1 MNYKLIKDILRIGIG
16 GMFVIAAILKLMS
29 IDEFEI
35 YIYSFNVLNF
45 LLTSFVSRII
55 IAGEFILGLFLI
67 LKINYKFT
75 WNATMIVL
83 LLFTL
88 FLIYTAIFRNDTNC
102 HCFGELVELSPVES
116 IIKNVIAM
124 ILLSI
129 DKWTNLKPQSSNLN
143 AQSSKLNV
151 QSSTF
156 NAQSST
162 FKAQSSTFDAQSSK
176 FKVQSSKFKVQ
187 RSKFKA
193 QSLIATST
201 LLIVFV
207 VSPPDVIYNK
217 IYSEEKEISSYV
229 LQDSFDDIVKINFE
243 NDTIVLDSTAVL
255 ETRERNLMIAIVSSG
270 CKYCH
275 LGVKKLSMIMKR
287 KGTDT
292 GNVNI
297 FIWGSDDGI
306 LNFIKETDT
315 EDLSYWKINP
325 KQAIEITYGRFPV
338 FIWLEDGDIVD
349 IGDFR
354 NITKTL
360 EFWRNGQIL
369 GYFRDTCH

>member
-16 GMFVIAAILKLMS
+16 GVFVIAAILKLMS

-45 LLTSFVSRII
+45 LLTTFVSRII

-83 LLFTL
+83 ILFTL

-124 ILLSI
+124 ILMSI
-129 DKWTNLKPQSSNLN
+129 DKWIKFEP
-143 AQSSKLNV
+143 QSSKLRP
-151 QSSTF
+151 QT
-156 NAQSST
+156 
-162 FKAQSSTFDAQSSK
+162 
-176 FKVQSSKFKVQ
+176 
-187 RSKFKA
+187 
-193 QSLIATST
+193 SLLIVIST

-229 LQDSFDDIVKINFE
+229 LQESFDDVVKINFE
-243 NDTIVLDSTAVL
+243 NDTIVLDSTAVF
-255 ETRERNLMIAIVSSG
+255 ETKERNQMIAIVSSE

-275 LGVKKLSMIMKR
+275 LGIKKLSMIMKR
-287 KGTDT
+287 KGIDNE
-292 GNVNI
+292 NVDV

-325 KQAIEITYGRFPV
+325 RQAIEITYGRFPI
-338 FIWLEDGDIVD
+338 FIWLEDGEIVD

-354 NITKTL
+354 SIDDNLFRIL
-360 EFWRNGQIL
+360 EL
-369 GYFRDTCH
+369 

>member
-35 YIYSFNVLNF
+35 YIYSFNILDF

-67 LKINYKFT
+67 LKVNYKFT
-75 WNATMIVL
+75 WNATMTVL
-83 LLFTL
+83 ILFTL

-129 DKWTNLKPQSSNLN
+129 DKWTNLKPQSSKFN
-143 AQSSKLNV
+143 AQSSKL
-151 QSSTF
+151 
-156 NAQSST
+156 
-162 FKAQSSTFDAQSSK
+162 
-176 FKVQSSKFKVQ
+176 KVQ

-229 LQDSFDDIVKINFE
+229 LQESFDDIVKINFE
-243 NDTIVLDSTAVL
+243 NETIVLDSTAVL

-325 KQAIEITYGRFPV
+325 RQAIEITYGRFPV
-338 FIWLEDGDIVD
+338 FIWLEDGEIVD

-360 EFWRNGQIL
+360 EF
-369 GYFRDTCH
+369 

>member
-16 GMFVIAAILKLMS
+16 GVFVIAAILKLMS

-67 LKINYKFT
+67 LRINYKFT
-75 WNATMIVL
+75 WNATMTVL
-83 LLFTL
+83 ILFTL

-102 HCFGELVELSPVES
+102 HCFGQLVELSPVES
-116 IIKNVIAM
+116 IIKNVIVM

-129 DKWTNLKPQSSNLN
+129 DKWTNIKVQISNL
-143 AQSSKLNV
+143 
-151 QSSTF
+151 
-156 NAQSST
+156 
-162 FKAQSSTFDAQSSK
+162 
-176 FKVQSSKFKVQ
+176 KVQ
-187 RSKFKA
+187 RSKFNV
-193 QSLIATST
+193 QSSKLKVQSSLLIATST

-229 LQDSFDDIVKINFE
+229 LQESFDDIVKINFE

-325 KQAIEITYGRFPV
+325 RQAIEITYGRFPV
-338 FIWLEDGDIVD
+338 FIWLEDGEIVD

-360 EFWRNGQIL
+360 EF
-369 GYFRDTCH
+369 

>member
-1 MNYKLIKDILRIGIG
+1 MNYKLIKDTLRIGIG

-83 LLFTL
+83 ILFTL

-102 HCFGELVELSPVES
+102 HCFGQLVELSPVES

-129 DKWTNLKPQSSNLN
+129 DKWTNLKPP
-143 AQSSKLNV
+143 SSK
-151 QSSTF
+151 F
-156 NAQSST
+156 N
-162 FKAQSSTFDAQSSK
+162 AQSSK
-176 FKVQSSKFKVQ
+176 FKVQSSKLKVQSSKFKVQSSKLKVQ
-187 RSKFKA
+187 RSL
-193 QSLIATST
+193 LIAIST

-229 LQDSFDDIVKINFE
+229 LQESFDDIVKINFE

-292 GNVNI
+292 ENVNV

-325 KQAIEITYGRFPV
+325 RQAIEITYGRFPV
-338 FIWLEDGDIVD
+338 FIWLEDGEIVD

-360 EFWRNGQIL
+360 EF
-369 GYFRDTCH
+369 

>member
-1 MNYKLIKDILRIGIG
+1 MNYKLIKDTLRIGIG

-67 LKINYKFT
+67 LKINYKFIR
-75 WNATMIVL
+75 NATMIVL

-88 FLIYTAIFRNDTNC
+88 FLIYVAISRNDTNC
-102 HCFGELVELSPVES
+102 HCFGQLVELSPVES

-129 DKWTNLKPQSSNLN
+129 DKWTGLKPP
-143 AQSSKLNV
+143 
-151 QSSTF
+151 
-156 NAQSST
+156 
-162 FKAQSSTFDAQSSK
+162 SSK
-176 FKVQSSKFKVQ
+176 FKVQSSTL
-187 RSKFKA
+187 KA
-193 QSLIATST
+193 QSSKLKVQSSLLIATST

-292 GNVNI
+292 ENVNV

-325 KQAIEITYGRFPV
+325 RQAIDITYGRFPV
-338 FIWLEDGDIVD
+338 FIWLEDGEIVD

-354 NITKTL
+354 NIT
-360 EFWRNGQIL
+360 EF
-369 GYFRDTCH
+369 

>member
-1 MNYKLIKDILRIGIG
+1 MNYKLIKDIPRIGIG

-35 YIYSFNVLNF
+35 YIYSFNVLDF

-67 LKINYKFT
+67 LKVNYKFT

-83 LLFTL
+83 ILFTL
-88 FLIYTAIFRNDTNC
+88 FLIYVAIFRNDTNC
-102 HCFGELVELSPVES
+102 HCFGQLVELSPVES

-129 DKWTNLKPQSSNLN
+129 DKWTNLKPQTSNL
-143 AQSSKLNV
+143 
-151 QSSTF
+151 
-156 NAQSST
+156 
-162 FKAQSSTFDAQSSK
+162 
-176 FKVQSSKFKVQ
+176 KVQSSL
-187 RSKFKA
+187 
-193 QSLIATST
+193 LIATST

-229 LQDSFDDIVKINFE
+229 LQDSFDDIIKINFE

-270 CKYCH
+270 CKYCY

-325 KQAIEITYGRFPV
+325 RQAIEITYGRFPV
-338 FIWLEDGDIVD
+338 FIWLEDGEIVD

-360 EFWRNGQIL
+360 EL
-369 GYFRDTCH
+369 

>member
-16 GMFVIAAILKLMS
+16 GMFVIAAILTLMS

-35 YIYSFNVLNF
+35 YIYSFNILDF

-67 LKINYKFT
+67 LKVNYKFT
-75 WNATMIVL
+75 WNATMTVL
-83 LLFTL
+83 ILFTL

-129 DKWTNLKPQSSNLN
+129 DKWTNLKPQSSKFN
-143 AQSSKLNV
+143 AQSSKL
-151 QSSTF
+151 
-156 NAQSST
+156 
-162 FKAQSSTFDAQSSK
+162 
-176 FKVQSSKFKVQ
+176 KVQ

-229 LQDSFDDIVKINFE
+229 LQESFDDIVKINFE
-243 NDTIVLDSTAVL
+243 NETIVLDSTAVL

-325 KQAIEITYGRFPV
+325 RQAIEITYGRFPV
-338 FIWLEDGDIVD
+338 FIWLEDGEIVD

-360 EFWRNGQIL
+360 EF
-369 GYFRDTCH
+369 

>member
-1 MNYKLIKDILRIGIG
+1 MNYKLITDIPRIGIG

-35 YIYSFNVLNF
+35 YIYSFNVLSF

-83 LLFTL
+83 ILFTL
-88 FLIYTAIFRNDTNC
+88 FLIYVAIFRNDTNC

-129 DKWTNLKPQSSNLN
+129 DKWTNLKPQSS
-143 AQSSKLNV
+143 K
-151 QSSTF
+151 F

-162 FKAQSSTFDAQSSK
+162 FKVQRSKLKAQSSK
-176 FKVQSSKFKVQ
+176 LKVQSSL
-187 RSKFKA
+187 
-193 QSLIATST
+193 LIATST

-229 LQDSFDDIVKINFE
+229 LQESFDDIVKINFE

-306 LNFIKETDT
+306 LNFIKEIDT

-325 KQAIEITYGRFPV
+325 RQAIEITYGRFPV
-338 FIWLEDGDIVD
+338 FIWLEDGEIVD

-360 EFWRNGQIL
+360 DF
-369 GYFRDTCH
+369 

>member
-35 YIYSFNVLNF
+35 YIYSFNVLDF

-67 LKINYKFT
+67 LKVNYKFT
-75 WNATMIVL
+75 WNTTMTVL
-83 LLFTL
+83 ILFTL

-129 DKWTNLKPQSSNLN
+129 DKWTNLKVQSSNL
-143 AQSSKLNV
+143 
-151 QSSTF
+151 
-156 NAQSST
+156 
-162 FKAQSSTFDAQSSK
+162 
-176 FKVQSSKFKVQ
+176 KVQISTL
-187 RSKFKA
+187 KA

-229 LQDSFDDIVKINFE
+229 LQESFDDIVKINFE

-325 KQAIEITYGRFPV
+325 RQAIEITYGRFPV
-338 FIWLEDGDIVD
+338 FIWLEDGEIVD

-360 EFWRNGQIL
+360 EL
-369 GYFRDTCH
+369 

>member
-83 LLFTL
+83 ILFTL
-88 FLIYTAIFRNDTNC
+88 FLIYVAIFRNDTNC

-129 DKWTNLKPQSSNLN
+129 DKWTNLKPQSSTL
-143 AQSSKLNV
+143 
-151 QSSTF
+151 
-156 NAQSST
+156 
-162 FKAQSSTFDAQSSK
+162 
-176 FKVQSSKFKVQ
+176 KVQRSTFKVQ

-193 QSLIATST
+193 QSLIAIST

-325 KQAIEITYGRFPV
+325 RQAIEITYGRFPV
-338 FIWLEDGDIVD
+338 FIWLEDGEIVD

-360 EFWRNGQIL
+360 EF
-369 GYFRDTCH
+369 

>member
-83 LLFTL
+83 ILFTL
-88 FLIYTAIFRNDTNC
+88 FLIYVAIFRNDTNC

-129 DKWTNLKPQSSNLN
+129 DKWTNLKPQSSTL
-143 AQSSKLNV
+143 
-151 QSSTF
+151 
-156 NAQSST
+156 
-162 FKAQSSTFDAQSSK
+162 
-176 FKVQSSKFKVQ
+176 KVQRSTFKVQ

-193 QSLIATST
+193 QSLIAIST

-229 LQDSFDDIVKINFE
+229 LQESFDDIVKINFE

-325 KQAIEITYGRFPV
+325 RQAIEITYGRFPV
-338 FIWLEDGDIVD
+338 FIWLEDGEIVD

-360 EFWRNGQIL
+360 EF
-369 GYFRDTCH
+369 

>member
-1 MNYKLIKDILRIGIG
+1 
-16 GMFVIAAILKLMS
+16 MS

-83 LLFTL
+83 ILFTL
-88 FLIYTAIFRNDTNC
+88 FLIYVAIFRNDTNC

-129 DKWTNLKPQSSNLN
+129 DKWTNLKPQSSTL
-143 AQSSKLNV
+143 
-151 QSSTF
+151 
-156 NAQSST
+156 
-162 FKAQSSTFDAQSSK
+162 
-176 FKVQSSKFKVQ
+176 KVQRSTFKVQ

-193 QSLIATST
+193 QSLIAIST

-229 LQDSFDDIVKINFE
+229 LQKSFDDIVKINFE

-325 KQAIEITYGRFPV
+325 RQAIEITYGRFPV
-338 FIWLEDGDIVD
+338 FIWLEDGEIVD

-360 EFWRNGQIL
+360 EF
-369 GYFRDTCH
+369 

>member
-1 MNYKLIKDILRIGIG
+1 MNYKLIKDTLRIGIG

-83 LLFTL
+83 ILFTL
-88 FLIYTAIFRNDTNC
+88 FLIYVAIFRNDTNC
-102 HCFGELVELSPVES
+102 HCFGQLVELSPVES

-129 DKWTNLKPQSSNLN
+129 DKWTNLKPP
-143 AQSSKLNV
+143 SSK
-151 QSSTF
+151 
-156 NAQSST
+156 
-162 FKAQSSTFDAQSSK
+162 FKAQSSKFNVQRSKLKAQSSK

-187 RSKFKA
+187 S
-193 QSLIATST
+193 SLLIATST

-229 LQDSFDDIVKINFE
+229 LQESFDDIVKINFE

-325 KQAIEITYGRFPV
+325 RQAIEITYGRFPV
-338 FIWLEDGDIVD
+338 FIWLEDGEIVD

-360 EFWRNGQIL
+360 EF
-369 GYFRDTCH
+369 

>member
-1 MNYKLIKDILRIGIG
+1 MNYKLITDILRIGIG

-35 YIYSFNVLNF
+35 YIYSFNVLSF

-83 LLFTL
+83 ILFTL
-88 FLIYTAIFRNDTNC
+88 FLIYVAIFRNDTNC

-129 DKWTNLKPQSSNLN
+129 DKWTNLKPQSS
-143 AQSSKLNV
+143 K
-151 QSSTF
+151 F

-162 FKAQSSTFDAQSSK
+162 L
-176 FKVQSSKFKVQ
+176 KVQ
-187 RSKFKA
+187 RSKFNV
-193 QSLIATST
+193 QSSKLKVQSSLLIATST

-229 LQDSFDDIVKINFE
+229 LQESFDDIVKINFE

-325 KQAIEITYGRFPV
+325 RQAIEITYGRFPV
-338 FIWLEDGDIVD
+338 FIWLEDGEIVD

-360 EFWRNGQIL
+360 EF
-369 GYFRDTCH
+369 

>member
-1 MNYKLIKDILRIGIG
+1 MNYKLIKDTLRIGIG

-67 LKINYKFT
+67 LKINYKFIR
-75 WNATMIVL
+75 NATMTVL
-83 LLFTL
+83 ILFTL

-102 HCFGELVELSPVES
+102 HCFGQLVELSPVES

-129 DKWTNLKPQSSNLN
+129 DKWTNLKPPSSKFNAPSSKFN
-143 AQSSKLNV
+143 AQSSKL
-151 QSSTF
+151 
-156 NAQSST
+156 
-162 FKAQSSTFDAQSSK
+162 KAQSSKLKVQRSK
-176 FKVQSSKFKVQ
+176 FKVQSSL
-187 RSKFKA
+187 
-193 QSLIATST
+193 LIATST

-229 LQDSFDDIVKINFE
+229 LQDSFDDIIKINFE

-270 CKYCH
+270 CKYCY

-292 GNVNI
+292 ENVNI

-325 KQAIEITYGRFPV
+325 RQAIEITYGRFPV
-338 FIWLEDGDIVD
+338 FIWLEDGEIVD

-360 EFWRNGQIL
+360 EL
-369 GYFRDTCH
+369 

>member
-67 LKINYKFT
+67 LKVNYKFT
-75 WNATMIVL
+75 WNATMTVL
-83 LLFTL
+83 ILFTL
-88 FLIYTAIFRNDTNC
+88 FLIYAAIFRNDTNC

-129 DKWTNLKPQSSNLN
+129 DKWTNLKPQSSKFN
-143 AQSSKLNV
+143 AQSSKL
-151 QSSTF
+151 
-156 NAQSST
+156 
-162 FKAQSSTFDAQSSK
+162 
-176 FKVQSSKFKVQ
+176 
-187 RSKFKA
+187 KA

-229 LQDSFDDIVKINFE
+229 LQESFDDIVKINFE

-292 GNVNI
+292 GNVNV

-325 KQAIEITYGRFPV
+325 RQAIEITYGRFPV
-338 FIWLEDGDIVD
+338 FIWLEDGEIVD

-360 EFWRNGQIL
+360 EF
-369 GYFRDTCH
+369 

>member
-67 LKINYKFT
+67 LKVNYKFT

-83 LLFTL
+83 ILFTL

-129 DKWTNLKPQSSNLN
+129 DKWTNLEPQSSKFN
-143 AQSSKLNV
+143 AQSSKFNV
-151 QSSTF
+151 QSS
-156 NAQSST
+156 
-162 FKAQSSTFDAQSSK
+162 KL
-176 FKVQSSKFKVQ
+176 KVQ

-229 LQDSFDDIVKINFE
+229 LQESFDDIVKINFE

-325 KQAIEITYGRFPV
+325 RQAIEITYGRFPI
-338 FIWLEDGDIVD
+338 FIWLEDGEIVD
-349 IGDFR
+349 VGDFR
-354 NITKTL
+354 SIDDN
-360 EFWRNGQIL
+360 
-369 GYFRDTCH
+369 

>member
-1 MNYKLIKDILRIGIG
+1 MNYKLIKDIPRIGIG

-35 YIYSFNVLNF
+35 YIYSFNVLDF

-67 LKINYKFT
+67 LKVNYKFT

-83 LLFTL
+83 ILFTL
-88 FLIYTAIFRNDTNC
+88 FLIYVAIFRNDTNC
-102 HCFGELVELSPVES
+102 HCFGQLVELSPVES

-129 DKWTNLKPQSSNLN
+129 DKWTNLKPQTSNL
-143 AQSSKLNV
+143 
-151 QSSTF
+151 
-156 NAQSST
+156 
-162 FKAQSSTFDAQSSK
+162 
-176 FKVQSSKFKVQ
+176 KVQSSL
-187 RSKFKA
+187 
-193 QSLIATST
+193 LIATST

-229 LQDSFDDIVKINFE
+229 LQESFDDIVKINFE

-275 LGVKKLSMIMKR
+275 LGVKKLSMMMKR

-325 KQAIEITYGRFPV
+325 RQAIEITYGRFPV
-338 FIWLEDGDIVD
+338 FIWLEDGEIVD

-360 EFWRNGQIL
+360 EF
-369 GYFRDTCH
+369 

>member
-1 MNYKLIKDILRIGIG
+1 MNYKLITDILRIGIG

-35 YIYSFNVLNF
+35 YIYSFNVLDF

-67 LKINYKFT
+67 LKVNYKFT

-83 LLFTL
+83 ILFTL
-88 FLIYTAIFRNDTNC
+88 FLIYVAIFRNDTNC
-102 HCFGELVELSPVES
+102 HCFGQLVELSPVES

-129 DKWTNLKPQSSNLN
+129 DKWTNLKPQTSNL
-143 AQSSKLNV
+143 
-151 QSSTF
+151 
-156 NAQSST
+156 
-162 FKAQSSTFDAQSSK
+162 
-176 FKVQSSKFKVQ
+176 KVQSSL
-187 RSKFKA
+187 
-193 QSLIATST
+193 LIATST

-229 LQDSFDDIVKINFE
+229 LQESFDDIVKINFE

-275 LGVKKLSMIMKR
+275 LGVKKLSMMMKR

-325 KQAIEITYGRFPV
+325 RQAIEITYGRFPV
-338 FIWLEDGDIVD
+338 FIWLEDGEIVD

-360 EFWRNGQIL
+360 EF
-369 GYFRDTCH
+369 

>member
-1 MNYKLIKDILRIGIG
+1 MNYKQRTMNYKLIKDILRIGIG

-75 WNATMIVL
+75 WNATMTVL
-83 LLFTL
+83 ILFTL

-102 HCFGELVELSPVES
+102 HCFGQLVELSPVES

-129 DKWTNLKPQSSNLN
+129 DKWTNLKV
-143 AQSSKLNV
+143 QSSK
-151 QSSTF
+151 F

-162 FKAQSSTFDAQSSK
+162 FKVQRSKLKAQSSK
-176 FKVQSSKFKVQ
+176 L
-187 RSKFKA
+187 KA

-229 LQDSFDDIVKINFE
+229 LQDSFDDIIKINFE

-270 CKYCH
+270 CKYCY

-325 KQAIEITYGRFPV
+325 RQAIEITYGRFPV
-338 FIWLEDGDIVD
+338 FIWLEDGEIVD

-360 EFWRNGQIL
+360 EL
-369 GYFRDTCH
+369 

>member
-35 YIYSFNVLNF
+35 YIYSFNVLDF

-67 LKINYKFT
+67 LKVNYKFT
-75 WNATMIVL
+75 WNATMTVL
-83 LLFTL
+83 ILFTL

-129 DKWTNLKPQSSNLN
+129 DKWTNLKPQSSKFN
-143 AQSSKLNV
+143 AQSSKFNV
-151 QSSTF
+151 QSSL
-156 NAQSST
+156 
-162 FKAQSSTFDAQSSK
+162 
-176 FKVQSSKFKVQ
+176 
-187 RSKFKA
+187 
-193 QSLIATST
+193 LIATST

-229 LQDSFDDIVKINFE
+229 LQESFDDIVKINFE

-325 KQAIEITYGRFPV
+325 RQAIEITYGRFPV
-338 FIWLEDGDIVD
+338 FIWLEDGEIVD

-354 NITKTL
+354 NISKTL
-360 EFWRNGQIL
+360 EF
-369 GYFRDTCH
+369 

>member
-35 YIYSFNVLNF
+35 YIYSFNVLDF

-67 LKINYKFT
+67 LKVNYKFT
-75 WNATMIVL
+75 WNTTMTVL
-83 LLFTL
+83 ILFTL

-129 DKWTNLKPQSSNLN
+129 DKWTNLKVQSSNL
-143 AQSSKLNV
+143 
-151 QSSTF
+151 
-156 NAQSST
+156 
-162 FKAQSSTFDAQSSK
+162 
-176 FKVQSSKFKVQ
+176 KVQISTL
-187 RSKFKA
+187 KA

-217 IYSEEKEISSYV
+217 IYSEEKEISNYV
-229 LQDSFDDIVKINFE
+229 LQESFDDIVKINFE

-325 KQAIEITYGRFPV
+325 RQAIEITYGRFPV
-338 FIWLEDGDIVD
+338 FIWLEDGEIVD

-354 NITKTL
+354 NITEL
-360 EFWRNGQIL
+360 
-369 GYFRDTCH
+369 

>member
-1 MNYKLIKDILRIGIG
+1 
-16 GMFVIAAILKLMS
+16 
-29 IDEFEI
+29 
-35 YIYSFNVLNF
+35 
-45 LLTSFVSRII
+45 
-55 IAGEFILGLFLI
+55 
-67 LKINYKFT
+67 
-75 WNATMIVL
+75 MIVL
-83 LLFTL
+83 ILFTL
-88 FLIYTAIFRNDTNC
+88 FLIYVAIFRNDTNC

-129 DKWTNLKPQSSNLN
+129 DKWTNLKPQSSTL
-143 AQSSKLNV
+143 
-151 QSSTF
+151 
-156 NAQSST
+156 
-162 FKAQSSTFDAQSSK
+162 
-176 FKVQSSKFKVQ
+176 KVQRSTFKVQ

-193 QSLIATST
+193 QSLIAIST

-325 KQAIEITYGRFPV
+325 RQAIEITYGRFPV
-338 FIWLEDGDIVD
+338 FIWLEDGEIVD

-360 EFWRNGQIL
+360 EF
-369 GYFRDTCH
+369 